1 MISMDGNELHKIF
14 ETLAPLSDKGAN
26 EPLSQA
32 LSLLFQRLEQ
42 LEEENARLQAENQHL
57 RDEINRLKGEQG
69 TPDIRGNT
77 RKSRD
82 ISSEKERKHRE
93 PKKEKKSKAK
103 KHNIVIDRV
112 EVCRVDKATLPN
124 DAEFKGYESVII
136 QEIRIHT
143 DNVEY
148 KKEVYYSA
156 SEKKCYVGQ
165 LPAEMSGEFG
175 HGVRSLVCTLKYVA
189 NMSEPK
195 IAEFFANFGIAISQ
209 PTISRI
215 LTKEQH
221 DFHHEKAQI
230 FRAGLG
236 TTRYQQ
242 IDDTVIRVNGQ
253 NQYVQIVSNPY
264 YTAYFTVS
272 HKDRLTVL
280 DILLCGQERTYCFN
294 HEAFTLLE
302 EFRVSQAIMGRLRAL
317 TDDAMLSE
325 AEMLAVL
332 DTLFPD
338 PAQGK
343 NTRVRILEAG
353 AIASYH
359 QSDEIPVVDVLVSDD
374 APQFKKLTKAQGLCW
389 IHEGRHYKKL
399 LPCVPLHKD
408 ELERFLE
415 RFWAYYGKLAEYK
428 EQPTVEQAEALA
440 VEFDELFST
449 VTDYTS
455 LAERIEKSR
464 VKKDELLTVLSY
476 PDLPLHNNNSE
487 VGARVEKRRQDVS
500 LQLKTKEGTEAK
512 DAFQTITQTARKL
525 GVSAYAYIYDRIS
538 KNFRLPSFATL
549 IEQRGGPQLE

>member
-1 MISMDGNELHKIF
+1 MNVNEIHKIF
-14 ETLAPLSDKGAN
+14 ETLATISATVEN

-32 LSLLFQRLEQ
+32 LSLLCQRLEQ
-42 LEEENARLQAENQHL
+42 LEEENARLQAENQQL

-69 TPDIRGNT
+69 KPDIRGNT

-82 ISSEKERKHRE
+82 ISSEKERKQRE

-112 EVCRVDKATLPN
+112 EVCHVDKAELPN

-156 SEKKCYVGQ
+156 SEKKCYVGK
-165 LPAEMSGEFG
+165 LPAEITGEFG
-175 HGVRSLVCTLKYVA
+175 HGVKSFVCTLKHVA

-195 IAEFFANFGIAISQ
+195 IVEFFANFGLSISQ
-209 PTISRI
+209 STISRI
-215 LTKEQH
+215 LTKEQN

-230 FRAGLG
+230 FRAGLCS
-236 TTRYQQ
+236 TRYQQ

-264 YTAYFTVS
+264 YMAYFTGS

-294 HEAFTLLE
+294 HEAFGLLE
-302 EFRVSQAIMGRLRAL
+302 EFRVSQTLIARLREL
-317 TDDAMLSE
+317 TAETVISE
-325 AEMLAVL
+325 AEMLMVL
-332 DTLFPD
+332 DSLFPD
-338 PAQGK
+338 PSKGK
-343 NTRVRILEAG
+343 NTRVRIMEAG

-359 QSDEIPVVDVLVSDD
+359 QSDEIPVVEVLLSDD
-374 APQFKKLTKAQGLCW
+374 APQFKKLTEEHGLCW
-389 IHEGRHYKKL
+389 VHEGRHDKKL
-399 LPCVPLHKD
+399 IPSVPLHRG
-408 ELERFLE
+408 ELEDFLD
-415 RFWAYYGKLAEYK
+415 RFWEYYGKLAEYNAHPTA
-428 EQPTVEQAEALA
+428 EQSDALSA
-440 VEFDELFST
+440 EFDELFST
-449 VTDYTS
+449 VTEYAL

-464 VKKDELLTVLSY
+464 MKKDELLTVLSY
-476 PDLPLHNNNSE
+476 PELPLHNNNSE
-487 VGARVEKRRQDVS
+487 LGARVEKRRQDVS

-525 GVSAYAYIYDRIS
+525 GVSAYAYLYDRIS
-538 KNFRLPSFATL
+538 KNFRMPSLATL
-549 IEQRGGPQLE
+549 IIEQRGSTQLE